1 MFTRKQQ
8 RETKCEWRV
17 GRLDEFVSRY
27 NRENGTSY
35 AHTECLDIKPT
46 GGKTAPKPEVLVTD
60 ASGRRMVIERK
71 KVVWPTF
78 FLLRAQNE
86 QDFANIIW
94 QRTHGL
100 FQDRCYVLTVLTK
113 ELENLDKYAVQ
124 KVASEIGSA
133 LVGSNPNSLPLLGST
148 PIHWCFREADISE
161 YANRKG
167 IVVLW
172 QKSMTL
178 EDFNSNDAIVG
189 TAATMKKE
197 ITEAVAKF
205 TGFEDACKVVLLD
218 FYGDQLSEEDIPPL
232 LDRSAVQQIID
243 EIWMT
248 KRDWI
253 SEDDYE
259 IGFQRIFT
267 WGRLT

>member
-1 MFTRKQQ
+1 MFTHRQQ
-8 RETKCEWRV
+8 PKTKCEWRV
-17 GRLDEFVSRY
+17 GRLDEFVSHY

-35 AHTECLDIKPT
+35 AHTEFLDIKPT
-46 GGKTAPKPEVLVTD
+46 GGQAPRKPEVLVTD
-60 ASGRRMVIERK
+60 GSGLRMVIERK
-71 KVVWPTF
+71 KVVWPAF

-94 QRTHGL
+94 QQTRGL
-100 FQDRCYVLTVLTK
+100 FQDRCYMLMVLTK
-113 ELENLDKYAVQ
+113 ELENLDKLTVQ
-124 KVASEIGSA
+124 KVASDIGLA

-148 PIHWCFREADISE
+148 PIHWCFREADIHE
-161 YANRKG
+161 YANKKG
-167 IVVLW
+167 IVVSW
-172 QKSMTL
+172 QKGMTL

-197 ITEAVAKF
+197 IAEAVAKF
-205 TGFEDACKVVLLD
+205 TGYEDARKVVLLY

-232 LDRSAVQQIID
+232 LGRSAVPQIID

-248 KRDWI
+248 KRDWV

-259 IGFQRIFT
+259 VGFERI
-267 WGRLT
+267 LTRAD

>member
-1 MFTRKQQ
+1 
-8 RETKCEWRV
+8 
-17 GRLDEFVSRY
+17 
-27 NRENGTSY
+27 
-35 AHTECLDIKPT
+35 
-46 GGKTAPKPEVLVTD
+46 
-60 ASGRRMVIERK
+60 
-71 KVVWPTF
+71 
-78 FLLRAQNE
+78 
-86 QDFANIIW
+86 
-94 QRTHGL
+94 
-100 FQDRCYVLTVLTK
+100 
-113 ELENLDKYAVQ
+113 
-124 KVASEIGSA
+124 
-133 LVGSNPNSLPLLGST
+133 
-148 PIHWCFREADISE
+148 
-161 YANRKG
+161 
-167 IVVLW
+167 
-172 QKSMTL
+172 MTL